1 MKSIINYLLA
11 LVLSIY
17 AQNLFASECDIPM
30 RIIIDKDFSHITDE
44 AASVL
49 ETQLQRMAT
58 QSKLNIGWDNANFAL
73 TAKFDQVGRF
83 VVDGAPAQ
91 IVNVYGVTLFII
103 DIYNQ
108 KLFASTYSEIK
119 GVGTNETK
127 STLNAIKQL
136 NLRNT
141 SISKF
146 LSEAKNKIT
155 GYYDSQLPRII
166 TEAKAKCGFKE
177 YGAALSMLSVVP
189 SCCKGYDEAM
199 REAKSIYLLY
209 RDTYFQAQVNKAK
222 ALWASNP
229 TVEGSKEVVAILAV
243 VDPEASAY
251 PEAMELLSEVAKV
264 VKTDVDYEVKKKYED
279 AVELEKLRIQAIAA
293 IGNAYAANQPKV
305 NLIFLEKG
313 GHNHHGGVPYS
324 SGETE
329 NATGIES
336 LNMQPSE
343 TIPSGTK
350 MEGAEIFKRYGSA
363 VFTIYLPAQ
372 ELGKQYQG
380 SGFFINGQGLAVTN
394 YHVLKDGVLAK
405 AQIKIPGTNT
415 SYGIKEILKSN
426 QENDYVVFTVN
437 CEGNNFIPMA
447 SVRPN
452 VGEKVF
458 AIGSPKGFE
467 NTFSSGEIS
476 QWRDRNR
483 MQTTVMI
490 DHGSSGG
497 ALISE
502 YGEVVGITSG
512 TFDSESVAN
521 LNYAVSID
529 VIR

>member
-1 MKSIINYLLA
+1 MKRLINILFA
-11 LVLSIY
+11 LVLCIQ
-17 AQNLFASECDIPM
+17 AHHVFASDCDIPM
-30 RIIIDKDFSHITDE
+30 RIIIDKDFAHITDE

-58 QSKLNIGWDNANFAL
+58 QSKLNIGWENANFAL
-73 TAKFDQVGRF
+73 TAKFDQMERF

-91 IVNVYGVTLFII
+91 IVNVYGVTLFIV

-119 GVGTNETK
+119 GVGANETK
-127 STLNAIKQL
+127 STLNAIKQI

-141 SISKF
+141 TIAKF
-146 LSEAKNKIT
+146 LNEAKSKIT
-155 GYYDSQLPRII
+155 NYYDNQLPRII
-166 TEAKAKCGFKE
+166 KEAKAKCGFKE
-177 YGAALSMLSVVP
+177 YAAALSMLSVVP
-189 SCCKGYDEAM
+189 SCCNGYDEAM
-199 REAKSIYLLY
+199 KEAKSIYLLY

-229 TVEGSKEVVAILAV
+229 TVEGSKEIVAILAA
-243 VDPEASAY
+243 VDPEASSY
-251 PEAMELLSEVAKV
+251 KEAMELLTEVAKV
-264 VKTDVDYEVKKKYED
+264 VKTDVDYEIKKKYED

-313 GHNHHGGVPYS
+313 GHNHHGGVPYAS
-324 SGETE
+324 DEAEGT
-329 NATGIES
+329 NATGA
-336 LNMQPSE
+336 LNLPPSE
-343 TIPSGTK
+343 HTPTGTK
-350 MEGAEIFKRYGSA
+350 MEGTEIFKRFGSA

-372 ELGKQYQG
+372 EQGKQYQG
-380 SGFFINGQGLAVTN
+380 SGFFINNQGMAVTN
-394 YHVLKDGVLAK
+394 YHVLKDGVLNK

-437 CEGNNFIPMA
+437 CDGNNYIPMA
-447 SVRPN
+447 AARPN

-497 ALISE
+497 ALINE

>member
-1 MKSIINYLLA
+1 MKRIFNYLI
-11 LVLSIY
+11 VMMLSIQ
-17 AQNLFASECDIPM
+17 ANQLFASECDIPM
-30 RIIIDKDFSHITDE
+30 RIIVDKDFSHITDE
-44 AASVL
+44 AASGL
-49 ETQLQRMAT
+49 ETQLQRMAS
-58 QSKLNIGWDNANFAL
+58 QSKLSIGWDNANFAL
-73 TAKFDQVGRF
+73 TATIDQLDRF

-91 IVNVYGVTLFII
+91 IVNVYGVTLYVV

-119 GVGTNETK
+119 GVGINETK
-127 STLNAIKQL
+127 STLNAIKQI

-141 SISKF
+141 AMAKF
-146 LSEAKNKIT
+146 LTEAKGKIMN
-155 GYYDSQLPRII
+155 YYDNQLPRII
-166 TEAKAKCGFKE
+166 KEARAKCDLKE
-177 YGAALSMLSVVP
+177 YAVALSMLSVVP
-189 SCCKGYDEAM
+189 SCCNGYEDAM
-199 REAKSIYLLY
+199 NEAKSIYLLY
-209 RDTYFQAQVNKAK
+209 RDIYYQAEVNKAK

-229 TVEGSKEVVAILAV
+229 TKEGSKAVVAILAA
-243 VDPEASAY
+243 VDPEASSY
-251 PEAMELLSEVAKV
+251 QEAMQLLSEVAKV
-264 VKTDVDYEVKKKYED
+264 VKTDVDYEIKKKYED

-293 IGNAYAANQPKV
+293 IGNAYAVNQPKV

-313 GHNHHGGVPYS
+313 GHNHHGGVPYAS
-324 SGETE
+324 DETGESNAAGAFNLPASEHTPSGEKLE
-329 NATGIES
+329 
-336 LNMQPSE
+336 
-343 TIPSGTK
+343 GT
-350 MEGAEIFKRYGSA
+350 EIFKRFGSA

-372 ELGKQYQG
+372 EQGKQYQG
-380 SGFFINGQGLAVTN
+380 SGFFINNQGMAVTN
-394 YHVLKDGVLAK
+394 YHVLKDGVLEK
-405 AQIKIPGTNT
+405 AQIKIPGTST

-437 CEGNNFIPMA
+437 CDGNNYIPMA
-447 SVRPN
+447 ATRPT

-458 AIGSPKGFE
+458 AISSPKGFE

-497 ALISE
+497 ALINE